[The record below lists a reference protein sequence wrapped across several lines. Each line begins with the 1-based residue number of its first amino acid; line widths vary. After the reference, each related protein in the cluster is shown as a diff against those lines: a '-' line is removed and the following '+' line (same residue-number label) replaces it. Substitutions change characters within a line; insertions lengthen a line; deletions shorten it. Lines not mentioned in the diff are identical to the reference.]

1 MLNNFIKSIMDIAKT
16 YTFKLL
22 FIICLFDHS
31 FVRSFGAFFSLS
43 LQLVFYFIFPLKF
56 HFISNKFFSARFIWL
71 VVCWFP
77 LITVCSMLC
86 YVAII
91 DKNEWREEEV
101 TKKAQCIQFL
111 NVLCLLMIL
120 TSYRKN
126 IHQIQQPMHTGPFIA
141 LCVVCVIVIYLNIHL
156 FRLIHFLPYI

>member
-31 FVRSFGAFFSLS
+31 FVRSFGAFFSLF

-91 DKNEWREEEV
+91 DKNEWREEKA

-126 IHQIQQPMHTGPFIA
+126 IHQIQQPKHTGPFIA